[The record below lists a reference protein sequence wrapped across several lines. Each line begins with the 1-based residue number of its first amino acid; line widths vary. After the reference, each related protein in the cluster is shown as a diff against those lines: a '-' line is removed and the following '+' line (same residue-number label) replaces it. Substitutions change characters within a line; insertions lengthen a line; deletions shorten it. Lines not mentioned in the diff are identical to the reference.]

1 MPKIKYMD
9 VIYNSYRM
17 RKLCPNNN
25 YKNKGVIPKTPN
37 SFSHFSHYDS
47 HQNTCLEPTTLY
59 VECGLKYY
67 LHIK

>member
-25 YKNKGVIPKTPN
+25 YKNKGVIPKTTN
-37 SFSHFSHYDS
+37 TSFPLF
-47 HQNTCLEPTTLY
+47 TLRFPSEHMPGANY
-59 VECGLKYY
+59 SLRGMWFEVLFAY
-67 LHIK
+67 